1 MRVLALV
8 LLLLINSFSLPLQA
22 MNSHLMSANIPC
34 NMQTMPGMMA
44 LTSSNTEMS
53 SEQTS
58 SETHF
63 INGCQTMDHE
73 LGDAS
78 ITHNDMTTSNCDMS
92 GNGHC
97 STASSLPFISINKLV
112 IPNSGRSTA
121 VLYDED
127 SLPQQYPESLYRPP
141 LIV

>member
-34 NMQTMPGMMA
+34 NMQTMPQMKA
-44 LTSSNTEMS
+44 EMS
-53 SEQTS
+53 SEQIS

-63 INGCQTMDHE
+63 INGCQTMDNE

-78 ITHNDMTTSNCDMS
+78 ITLNDTANSNCDMS
-92 GNGHC
+92 GNGDC
-97 STASSLPFISINKLV
+97 STTSSLPFISINKLV
-112 IPNSGRSTA
+112 IPNSGRSTP
-121 VLYDED
+121 VLYDTD
-127 SLPQQYPESLYRPP
+127 SLPLQYPESLYRPP